1 MRVLRPFVQEGMTV
15 LEPGCGMGFF
25 TLDLACLA
33 GPAGRVVAVD
43 LQPRMLAGLA
53 RRARGARLTD
63 RIDARLAT
71 LQSLGIDD
79 LAGSVDFVLAFAV
92 VHELPDQVHFF
103 ADMYAALKPGGR
115 MLVAEPRA
123 HVSDA
128 DLVSTI
134 ECATRAGFAASAGP
148 SIRGSRTMVLERQ
161 PPART

>member
-1 MRVLRPFVQEGMTV
+1 MRILRPFVEEGMTV

-25 TLDLACLA
+25 TLDLARLA
-33 GPAGRVVAVD
+33 GCTGRVVAVD

-53 RRARGARLTD
+53 RRARGAGLTD

-79 LAGSVDFVLAFAV
+79 LGGSVDFVVAFAV
-92 VHELPDQVHFF
+92 VHELPDQVRFF

-115 MLVAEPRA
+115 MLVAEPRG

-128 DLVSTI
+128 DFASTI
-134 ECATRAGFAASAGP
+134 ECATRAGLAASAGP
-148 SIRGSRTMVLERQ
+148 PIRRSRTVVLERQ
-161 PPART
+161 P